1 MKKIYLIFLTLTL
14 FMSCKEQNQI
24 KFGDIYGQLG
34 YGVNAKVILKN
45 TAFNAITDS
54 NYNFLFKNVPEG
66 IYDLFISLDGYDTTT
81 IFGMTYTGD
90 YLYLGI
96 NQPSETPT
104 TVKFESGLGIHL
116 FDLCKTKHGKFNNF
130 AIDSN
135 FKSLNGDSVLSYKF
149 SMEATCTNS
158 EIDVF
163 LFFSADNTVNKY
175 YSNNWY
181 YTTFNKAVSM
191 AGNISKKYLIS
202 SGFKSGQKI
211 YAIAYW
217 GSRDQQVGV
226 IEDSRNSNKLWVGLS
241 DQPSQVFE
249 ITIP

>member
-1 MKKIYLIFLTLTL
+1 MKSKLIIIFTLIIII
-14 FMSCKEQNQI
+14 SCKEQNQI

-34 YGVNAKVILKN
+34 YGVNAKVLLKN
-45 TAFNAITDS
+45 TTFNAITDS
-54 NYNFLFKNVPEG
+54 NYNFLLKNIPEG
-66 IYDLFISLDGYDTTT
+66 VYDLFVSLDGYDTTA
-81 IFGMTYTGD
+81 IFGMSYSGD
-90 YLYLGI
+90 YLYLGM

-104 TVKFESGLGIHL
+104 TVKFESGLGVHL
-116 FDLCKTKHGKFNNF
+116 FDLCKTKHGKFNSF

-135 FKSLNGDSVLSYKF
+135 FKLLNSDSVLNYKF
-149 SMEATCTNS
+149 SMETICTNS

-163 LFFSADNTVNKY
+163 FFFSALNAVNKY
-175 YSNNWY
+175 YFNNWY
-181 YTTFNKAVSM
+181 YTSFNKSASM
-191 AGNISKKYLIS
+191 TGNISKKYLIN

-226 IEDSRNSNKLWVGLS
+226 IEDSRNSDILWVGLS
-241 DQPSQVFE
+241 DQPSQVIE